1 MPPFQIDYEPRRR
14 EWILREH
21 PTTTADMRY
30 RERDHAIGY
39 ATCRLIDGGEVH
51 INDGQKCAG
60 SDGGTGGMPPRVCRV
75 NGDE

>member
-51 INDGQKCAG
+51 INDGQSVQVVTVEPEECHHVFA
-60 SDGGTGGMPPRVCRV
+60 V
-75 NGDE
+75 